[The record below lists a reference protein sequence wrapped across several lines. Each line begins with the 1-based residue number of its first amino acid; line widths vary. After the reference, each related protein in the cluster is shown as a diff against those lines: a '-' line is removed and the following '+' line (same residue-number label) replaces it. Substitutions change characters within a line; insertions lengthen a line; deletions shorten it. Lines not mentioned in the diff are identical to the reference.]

1 MHQDR
6 LQFWNRKTAQECI
19 RIGYSPETGKQHRNA
34 PGQATDLNRK
44 TLQSKW
50 LLGNSNAM
58 WTFSLRN
65 VTVQKIFFSKDELV
79 HMAPVHR
86 FYTSSACAVYMQV
99 FQCLVP
105 VQAYLFFS
113 FFSLKRLICIPPY
126 PSYPTLAFFLFL
138 QNKTKNLVLLPLEQQ
153 WRTCS
158 VARRRWNFLAIL
170 CKSGTL
176 RSCSSCSVWR
186 RPESSNMADT
196 MFSRSSVNIT
206 SPKLVT
212 PV

>member
-1 MHQDR
+1 
-6 LQFWNRKTAQECI
+6 
-19 RIGYSPETGKQHRNA
+19 
-34 PGQATDLNRK
+34 
-44 TLQSKW
+44 
-50 LLGNSNAM
+50 M
-58 WTFSLRN
+58 WAFSLRN
-65 VTVQKIFFSKDELV
+65 VTVQKISFSKDELV
-79 HMAPVHR
+79 RWHQLVPR
-86 FYTSSACAVYMQV
+86 FYTSGACAVYMQV
-99 FQCLVP
+99 FWCPVP
-105 VQAYLFFS
+105 VQVYLLFVFS
-113 FFSLKRLICIPPY
+113 FFFSKVNLH
-126 PSYPTLAFFLFL
+126 STLTCPGLFSFFY
-138 QNKTKNLVLLPLEQQ
+138 KTKNLVLLTLEQQ

-206 SPKLVT
+206 SKKLVT